1 MRIAAYCRVSTDHE
15 DQLNSLENQREFFA
29 EYAKKNGH
37 QLIHVYADEGISGT
51 SLKKRTEFK
60 RLMSDSERGVFDMVV
75 VKDVSRFAR
84 NTVDFLQ
91 NIRQLKARGI
101 NTIFVTTNMDSLGD
115 SEFILTI
122 FSAMAQEESANLSK
136 RVKFG
141 KHINAE
147 KGRVPKHV
155 YGYNRIDNFTLE
167 INPIEASVVK
177 RIFHMYTE
185 EGIGARRIAI
195 ALNNEGIPTK
205 FGNKWDSTGIRR
217 ILKNSIYCGDYVNG
231 KYEVEDYLTGKLVP
245 TAPEK
250 HMHHE
255 RPEWAIISRETFEKV
270 DLQFQARCDQYN
282 SGEPFKGARYSNKY
296 VFSTLIKCAV
306 CGASYSRKVYQYKT
320 RMGEPYWK
328 CTTLDRSTKRT
339 CYNATKI
346 FEKDLLDTITNYLR
360 SLIADEEAFIQKIV
374 DDALQA
380 LDAQTD
386 GASIAEL
393 EARKEAL
400 EKRKS
405 KLQDMF
411 LNDLMTMEVLKS
423 KSSAIDEELAQI
435 EYELL
440 RLSGS
445 DSQRDNIHTLA
456 EEYAKAVK
464 HFLQLDDI
472 TNVEMRKVVENIIV
486 DHSGNVTINLKKLQK

>member
-15 DQLNSLENQREFFA
+15 DQLNSLDNQREFFA
-29 EYAKKNGH
+29 EYARKNGH
-37 QLIHVYADEGISGT
+37 SLIHVYADEGISGT

-60 RLMSDSERGVFDMVV
+60 RLMSDSELGMFDMVV

-91 NIRQLKARGI
+91 NVRQLKARGI
-101 NTIFVTTNMDSLGD
+101 NTIFITTNMDSLGD

-141 KHINAE
+141 KRINAE

-167 INPIEASVVK
+167 INPLEAAVVK

-195 ALNNEGIPTK
+195 ALNEENIPTK

-231 KYEVEDYLTGKLVP
+231 KYEVEDYLTGKLVH
-245 TAPEK
+245 ASEDK
-250 HMHHE
+250 HIHHD

-270 DLQFQARCDQYN
+270 DEQFKLRCDQYN
-282 SGEPFKGARYSNKY
+282 SGEPYKGARYSNKH

-306 CGASYSRKVYQYKT
+306 CGASYSRKLYQYKT

-328 CTTLDRSTKRT
+328 CTTLDRSTKRS
-339 CYNATKI
+339 CYNSTKI
-346 FEKDLLDTITNYLR
+346 FEKDLLNVIRDYLR
-360 SLIADEEAFIQKIV
+360 SLIADEEQFVQRIV
-374 DDALQA
+374 DEAMA
-380 LDAQTD
+380 KMETSTD
-386 GASIAEL
+386 TATIAEL
-393 EARKEAL
+393 EAQLAAL
-400 EKRKS
+400 EKRKE
-405 KLQDMF
+405 KLQDMY
-411 LNDLMTMEVLKS
+411 LNDVLTLEALKT
-423 KSSAIDEELAQI
+423 KTRTVDEELDRIKFELTRMSGTDEIRNNAKSLAQ
-435 EYELL
+435 
-440 RLSGS
+440 
-445 DSQRDNIHTLA
+445 
-456 EEYAKAVK
+456 EYADLVK
-464 HFLQLDDI
+464 HFLQLEDV
-472 TNVEMRKVVENIIV
+472 TNVEMRKVIENVVV
-486 DHSGNVTINLKKLQK
+486 DHEGNVTINLKKI